1 MPPRFVMNSLLIP
14 GGIIHG
20 AFGTGGAAITIF
32 GRYTLPEKEAFRG
45 SLSLMWVILNVDGL
59 S

>member
-1 MPPRFVMNSLLIP
+1 MNSLLIP